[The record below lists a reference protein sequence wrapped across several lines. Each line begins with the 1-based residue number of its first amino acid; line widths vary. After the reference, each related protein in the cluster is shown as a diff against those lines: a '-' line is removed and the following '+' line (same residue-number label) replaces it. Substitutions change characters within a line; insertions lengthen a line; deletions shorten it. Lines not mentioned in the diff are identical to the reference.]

1 MTLLQTIVDGVI
13 LGGFYAL
20 IAQGVALTFGVM
32 RVVNLAHGEL
42 MLVGAY
48 LAWAFHEYLGL
59 GILVALPAALVVGYV
74 VGWLVARLAVL
85 HVIERHEL
93 MSLLLTFGLAFLIQ
107 GALITAFTTTPRS
120 TPAFY
125 SDVVWRP
132 LGITVPVSRLVMLAG
147 SLVILAC
154 LAVFL
159 YRTRSGRAMKAAA
172 QNKEAARIVG
182 IDVNSMYARAFA
194 IGAALAF
201 GAGVLFSATQA
212 FTPNNGVVFTLKAF
226 VIVVVGGVG
235 RISGTVAAAVLVGL
249 IETAL
254 AAYVPDIGTG
264 LGVAAAFVL
273 VVVVL
278 AVRRS
283 STLTPAGGHS

>member
-1 MTLLQTIVDGVI
+1 MNHVQTIVDGII

-59 GILVALPAALVVGYV
+59 GILISFPVAIVVGYAL
-74 VGWLVARLAVL
+74 GWVIAKLAIL
-85 HVIERHEL
+85 RVIERHEL

-107 GALITAFTTTPRS
+107 GALIAAFSTTPRS
-120 TPAFY
+120 TETFY
-125 SDVVWRP
+125 SDAVWRP
-132 LGITVPVSRLVMLAG
+132 LGITLPVSRLVMLAG
-147 SLVILAC
+147 SLIVLAC

-172 QNKEAARIVG
+172 QNKDAARIVG
-182 IDVNSMYARAFA
+182 IDVNSVYARAFA
-194 IGAALAF
+194 IGASLAF
-201 GAGVLFSATQA
+201 AAGVLFSATQA

-226 VIVVVGGVG
+226 VIVVVGGAG
-235 RISGTVAAAVLVGL
+235 RISGTVAAAMLVGL
-249 IETAL
+249 IETGL
-254 AAYVPDIGTG
+254 ASYVPGIGTG

-273 VVVVL
+273 VVLVL
-278 AVRRS
+278 ALRPS
-283 STLTPAGGHS
+283 SSLSPAGARS